1 MSGSSKTK
9 RKSELTKYDVV
20 LTTFGVCYHWWR
32 AWLLL
37 LILSGRLALE
47 LPDYKN
53 EMKTKAKAKKMGD
66 NFIVSDDDDD
76 IRDPVYRN
84 KKQKQQG

>member
-1 MSGSSKTK
+1 M
-9 RKSELTKYDVV
+9 
-20 LTTFGVCYHWWR
+20 
-32 AWLLL
+32 
-37 LILSGRLALE
+37 ALE

-53 EMKTKAKAKKMGD
+53 EMKAKAKAKKMGD